1 MRVPKADTLLGD
13 VLIQGEDRCHTAGVE
28 TESVWKKQAN
38 AGLPTKGR
46 GLAGVAKAATLW
58 SRRAPEPSVPSV

>member
-28 TESVWKKQAN
+28 TESVWKKQVN

-46 GLAGVAKAATLW
+46 G
-58 SRRAPEPSVPSV
+58 